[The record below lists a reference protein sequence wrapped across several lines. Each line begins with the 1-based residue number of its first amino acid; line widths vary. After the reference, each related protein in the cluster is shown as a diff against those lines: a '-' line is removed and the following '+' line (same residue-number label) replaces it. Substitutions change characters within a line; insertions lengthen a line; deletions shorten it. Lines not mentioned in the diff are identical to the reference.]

1 MGLISR
7 GGSSPLSRID
17 RPRRKTLRGRFV
29 DSMQVLMAQ
38 NNSSKGPQE
47 PVIENRKARH
57 NYTITDTLECGIKLK
72 GSEIKSIRSGLV
84 SLAEGFVMAT
94 EQPISMTLHAVHIAE
109 YAPAG
114 SHRQHAPTRT
124 RSLLAHRR
132 EIKKWAIAARSRGC
146 TIVPLKM
153 YFVDGRA
160 KLLVGLGTGKK
171 SRDKR
176 QDLKAQ
182 EAKRDI
188 DRAMKRR

>member
-1 MGLISR
+1 
-7 GGSSPLSRID
+7 
-17 RPRRKTLRGRFV
+17 
-29 DSMQVLMAQ
+29 MAK
-38 NNSSKGPQE
+38 NSSSKGTKE

-57 NYTITDTLECGIKLK
+57 LYTITDTLECGIKLK
-72 GSEIKSIRSGLV
+72 GTEIKSVRSGQV
-84 SLAEGFVMAT
+84 SLAEGFVKAT
-94 EQPISMTLHAVHIAE
+94 DQPISMTLHAVHIAE

-114 SHRQHAPTRT
+114 PHRQHAPTRA
-124 RSLLAHRR
+124 RPLLAHRR
-132 EIKKWAIAARSRGC
+132 EIQKWAIAARSRGC

-160 KLLVGLGTGKK
+160 KLLVGLGIGKK